1 MKKYMGLMILAVSF
15 LFIATA
21 CAPSFN
27 LTLGEIPAADP
38 MTNIKP
44 GETTRGEVQ
53 GLFGPP
59 DMEGVN
65 DAGQPTWTY
74 TRMKVKVEKA
84 SDARMT
90 EFFNLTVAF
99 DGDVVG
105 SYSFDRKAK
114 E

>member
-1 MKKYMGLMILAVSF
+1 MKRHAGLMVLAVSLLF
-15 LFIATA
+15 LGLA

-27 LTLGEIPAADP
+27 LTLGEIPSADP

-53 GLFGPP
+53 GLFGSP
-59 DMEGVN
+59 DLEGVN
-65 DAGQPTWTY
+65 DDGQFTWTY
-74 TRMKVKVEKA
+74 TRMSVKVEKA

-90 EFFNLTVAF
+90 DFFSLVVAF
-99 DGDVVG
+99 DGDLV
-105 SYSFDRKAK
+105 SSFSFDRKAK

>member
-1 MKKYMGLMILAVSF
+1 MKRYSGLMVLLVSILF
-15 LFIATA
+15 LTVA

-38 MTNIKP
+38 KTNIKP

-65 DAGQPTWTY
+65 DDGRPTWTY
-74 TRMKVKVEKA
+74 TRMSVEVEKA

-90 EFFNLTVAF
+90 EFFNLTVSF
-99 DGDVVG
+99 DGDVVN
-105 SYSFDRKAK
+105 SYSYDRKAK

>member
-1 MKKYMGLMILAVSF
+1 MRKITEWTVLAVVI
-15 LFIATA
+15 LFFTVA

-38 MTNIKP
+38 ATNIKP

-65 DAGQPTWTY
+65 DDGRPTWTY
-74 TRMKVKVEKA
+74 TRMSIEVEKA

-90 EFFNLTVAF
+90 EFFNLTVSF
-99 DGDVVG
+99 DGDVVN
-105 SYSFDRKAK
+105 SYSYDRKAK
-114 E
+114 

>member
-1 MKKYMGLMILAVSF
+1 MRKITEWTVLAVVILF
-15 LFIATA
+15 LAVA

-38 MTNIKP
+38 ATNIKP

-65 DAGQPTWTY
+65 DDGRPTWTY
-74 TRMKVKVEKA
+74 TRMSIEVEKA

-90 EFFNLTVAF
+90 EFFNLTVSF
-99 DGDVVG
+99 DGDVVN
-105 SYSFDRKAK
+105 SYSYDRKAK
-114 E
+114 